1 MPELPE
7 VETIRRDLS
16 ALLGKKIIALKI
28 ISPKSASHSAA
39 FFKKSLLGEKLVKID
54 RRGKLLILSMS
65 NGFFL
70 LIHLKM
76 TGQLIYQSKDLKVV
90 GGHSLS
96 SGSYEKSVG
105 GKLPNKHTRAI
116 FSFSGGGELFFNDL
130 RKFGYLKLVKKDE
143 LEKILKNN
151 YGPEPLTPE
160 FNADKLKQIFKNRK
174 TSIKAVLLNQKLVSG
189 LGNIYVDEALF
200 AAKIRPTRAA
210 NKVKTEEIEKLVK
223 EANQLIKKSIEYRGT
238 TFSNYVDS
246 KGKKGNF
253 SQFLRVYGRGGE
265 KCLICGTP
273 ITKIKLAG
281 RGTHYCQ
288 NCQK

>member
-16 ALLGKKIIALKI
+16 ALLGKKIISLKI
-28 ISPKSASHSAA
+28 LSPKSASHTAA
-39 FFKKSLLGEKLVKID
+39 FFEKSLLGNKLIKID

-65 NGFFL
+65 NGLFL

-76 TGQLIYQSKDLKVV
+76 TGQLIYQSKGVKVV

-96 SGSYEKSVG
+96 SGNYEKSVG

-116 FSFSGGGELFFNDL
+116 FNFSGGGELFFNDI
-130 RKFGYLKLVKKDE
+130 RKFGYLKLVTKEE

-151 YGPEPLTPE
+151 YGPEPLSKE
-160 FNADKLKQIFKNRK
+160 FTAEKLKQIFKTRK
-174 TSIKAVLLNQKLVSG
+174 TNIKAVLLNQKLISG
-189 LGNIYVDEALF
+189 LGNIYVDEALY
-200 AAKIRPTRAA
+200 AAKIKPTRPA
-210 NKVKTEEIEKLVK
+210 NKVKPEEIVRLVK
-223 EANQLIKKSIEYRGT
+223 ETDKLIKKAIEYRGT

-253 SQFLRVYGRGGE
+253 SQYLKVYGRAGE
-265 KCLICGTP
+265 KCLVCGNT
-273 ITKIKLAG
+273 IKKMKLAG